1 MDDHRVSTAA
11 GGVIFNDDGH
21 VLLIKENYGRHRY
34 GLPGGRVD
42 HGETPE
48 EAVIREVREETGL
61 EVTVTDLIGVL
72 HNKRWDDPLLILA
85 FRCEHVSGEPAIQD
99 PSEIAEVGW
108 YDPTSFPRPSTM
120 SGPAA
125 VKAALAKRS
134 GVLLDRM

>member
-11 GGVIFNDDGH
+11 GGVIFNDEGD

-42 HGETPE
+42 YGETPE

-72 HNKRWDDPLLILA
+72 HNKRWDDPLLILV
-85 FRCEHVSGEPAIQD
+85 FRCELVTGEPAIQD
-99 PSEIAEVGW
+99 PNEIAEVGW
-108 YDPTSFPRPSTM
+108 YDPTNFPVPSTM

-125 VKAALAKRS
+125 VRAVLANRS
-134 GVLLDRM
+134 GVLLDRI